1 LVKKRE
7 FKYKKE
13 ASLIQPIWMIEIFK
27 IEGFH
32 YPKCYLF
39 GRKQSDINSIK
50 NQIFEQKSGRVFIVN
65 KGYD

>member
-1 LVKKRE
+1 
-7 FKYKKE
+7 
-13 ASLIQPIWMIEIFK
+13 MIEIFK
-27 IEGFH
+27 IEGLH

-39 GRKQSDINSIK
+39 GRKQSDTNSIK